1 MNCPELTEVLHG
13 YFDKELGPVQSL
25 ELERHLKQCPTC
37 QRHYEEQQALR
48 KVIAGQATYFETP
61 ARLGQ
66 RLRNAVR
73 EASRAEGRPARRSWD
88 LDWLWP
94 RVLAPVAVVG
104 MVLLIALPWLA
115 QPSAQSRLARA
126 IVSAHIRSLMAEH
139 LTDVASSDQH
149 TVKPW
154 FNGKVPFS
162 PPVSDPA
169 AQGFPLV
176 GGRLDVVEE
185 QPVAALVYQRRKHFI
200 NLFIWPSLRSGS
212 EKEKFLSLR
221 GYNLIHWTKDGMDCW
236 AVSDVS
242 RGDLQEFAH
251 LAGGVPGP

>member
-1 MNCPELTEVLHG
+1 MNCPELTEVLHA
-13 YFDKELGPVQSL
+13 YFDQELDPVRSL
-25 ELERHLKQCPTC
+25 EVERHLKQCPAC
-37 QRHYEEQQALR
+37 QRLYGAEQALR
-48 KVIAGQATYFETP
+48 KAIAGQASYFEAPP
-61 ARLGQ
+61 ALHR

-73 EASRAEGRPARRSWD
+73 EAGPAEAPLTRWSWD
-88 LDWLWP
+88 LGWLWS
-94 RVLAPVAVVG
+94 RVLAPIALVG
-104 MVLLIALPWLA
+104 MVLLVTLPWLTQPAGQSYLA
-115 QPSAQSRLARA
+115 QA
-126 IVSAHIRSLMAEH
+126 IVSAHIRSLMGEH

-162 PPVSDPA
+162 PPVTDPA

-185 QPVAALVYQRRKHFI
+185 RPVAALVYQRRKHFI
-200 NLFIWPSLRSGS
+200 NLFVWPSARSGS
-212 EKEKFLSLR
+212 EREKSLALR
-221 GYNLIHWTKDGMDCW
+221 GFNLIHWSKQGMDYW

-251 LAGGVPGP
+251 LAGAVPEK